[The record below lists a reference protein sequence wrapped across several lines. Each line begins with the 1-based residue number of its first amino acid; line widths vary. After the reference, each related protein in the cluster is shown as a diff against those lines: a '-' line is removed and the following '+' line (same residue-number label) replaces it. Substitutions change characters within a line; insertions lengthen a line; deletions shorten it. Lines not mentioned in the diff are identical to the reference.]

1 MARFGD
7 NPVKSPLAGNEL
19 IAAEDPSDD
28 TDICI
33 TPDILVA
40 YAADN
45 LPLSTDTGNGFMSST
60 DHARLYN
67 TYTQAQI
74 DAKNAI
80 LKVELIG
87 FYIGTVAN
95 GYIEFYCHL
104 DNDMTIT
111 EAYFKCASGTVN
123 CSVQINGVT
132 ITGLS
137 VIAVSSAGSRVAA
150 SALNF
155 LASANKVGLLFAANS
170 SCLGFYITI
179 AGTMNLP

>member
-19 IAAEDPSDD
+19 IPATDPSDD
-28 TDICI
+28 SDIAL
-33 TPDILVA
+33 TPDILAA
-40 YAADN
+40 YLASN
-45 LPLSTDTGNGFMSST
+45 LPLATATGNGLMSST
-60 DHARLYN
+60 DYARLYD
-67 TYTQAQI
+67 TYTIAQI

-104 DNDMTIT
+104 DNDCYIQ
-111 EAYFKCASGTVN
+111 EAWLKTASGTVT
-123 CSVQINGVT
+123 CSVQINGVSV
-132 ITGLS
+132 TGLATL
-137 VIAVSSAGSRVAA
+137 AVSSTGQRFAA
-150 SALNF
+150 TALNF
-155 LASANKVGLLFAANS
+155 LESGDVVGLLMASNSAA
-170 SCLGFYITI
+170 LGFYITI